1 MGLTPEVPGT
11 VLQVKPRR
19 GHQQLGQGRH
29 DVRGGRVAGPG
40 EGQELLRQ
48 ALPVDL
54 FRLPASTA
62 AQMLQLASVPAATTL
77 HVFLQTLGESYQAIL
92 SCVPTPKLATCRSGA
107 YVGEPYISKPKTPPK
122 PQTLKPKQ
130 VPFLFGL
137 SRVSHWSNVHYSSA
151 MAQLKH
157 GAGADPEF
165 TGPESGAT
173 TPRKP
178 LTPQAQRPQSPKPS
192 AGAYKPTPR
201 ALNPKGLK
209 ALELGCRAF

>member
-62 AQMLQLASVPAATTL
+62 AQMLQLASMPAATTL
-77 HVFLQTLGESYQAIL
+77 PVFLQTLGESYQAIL

-107 YVGEPYISKPKTPPK
+107 YVGEPYISKPQTPPNF
-122 PQTLKPKQ
+122 PNLKP
-130 VPFLFGL
+130 
-137 SRVSHWSNVHYSSA
+137 SA
-151 MAQLKH
+151 
-157 GAGADPEF
+157 PN
-165 TGPESGAT
+165 
-173 TPRKP
+173 
-178 LTPQAQRPQSPKPS
+178 PQAQASPFLVRFVTREPLVK
-192 AGAYKPTPR
+192 R
-201 ALNPKGLK
+201 ALQLCDGP
-209 ALELGCRAF
+209 AEAWRRRRS